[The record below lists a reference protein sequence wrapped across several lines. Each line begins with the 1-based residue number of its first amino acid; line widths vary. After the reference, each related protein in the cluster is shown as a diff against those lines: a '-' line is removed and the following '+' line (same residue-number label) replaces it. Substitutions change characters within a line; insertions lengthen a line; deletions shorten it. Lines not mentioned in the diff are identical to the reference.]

1 MKKLIVVLLAAALAI
16 TPAFAAEEDIWAQL
30 EDSYYQ
36 DIPQTRSDLDTHDF
50 LQSGDTLDTSRS
62 VERHST
68 DFDLSTQAGV
78 NTFLTD
84 MAEGGKLYDH
94 LVEDGRILIYV
105 ENDNGENGMAILN
118 TEKGEIVGYHQ
129 GDQGEM
135 MLMELN
141 DGVKSA
147 LADSGIDLANT
158 RSYQL
163 CLNGLCYG
171 ILYTDGE
178 IEMFQPISAV
188 PDFMSEDTAYT
199 MDELAELV
207 EENADTLTQFEGIN
221 ANLNP
226 EKPNVVTG
234 SAAVTAGSEETSVE
248 STDEGE
254 KANVDTGR

>member
-1 MKKLIVVLLAAALAI
+1 MKMKKLIVVLLAAALAI

-30 EDSYYQ
+30 EDNYYQ

-118 TEKGEIVGYHQ
+118 TDKDEIVGYHQ

-147 LADSGIDLANT
+147 LTGSGIELASI

-178 IEMFQPISAV
+178 TEMFQPISAV
-188 PDFMSEDTAYT
+188 PGFMSEDTAYT
-199 MDELAELV
+199 MEELVELV
-207 EENADTLTQFEGIN
+207 EEHADTLTRFEGVN
-221 ANLNP
+221 ANLDP
-226 EKPNVVTG
+226 EKANVITG
-234 SAAVTAGSEETSVE
+234 SAGGSEAA
-248 STDEGE
+248 DEGE